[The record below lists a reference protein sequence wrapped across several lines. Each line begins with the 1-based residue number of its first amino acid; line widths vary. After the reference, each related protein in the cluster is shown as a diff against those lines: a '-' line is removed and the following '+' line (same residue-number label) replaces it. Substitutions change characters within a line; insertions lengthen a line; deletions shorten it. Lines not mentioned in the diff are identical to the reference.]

1 MEVQIT
7 PAQIDM
13 DILDVDEQRIT
24 AEKLN
29 NSPTTLTVNKTR
41 SKLFLD
47 QVLMHACSRPE
58 HLLGFAIGGLT
69 GSNER
74 KRKAA
79 QRLQAAFRGWVTRAT
94 YAVMAREAA
103 AAAAA
108 AAAVADESS
117 KVAAAAKARTLRAI
131 TTFTVL
137 IGGVSIL
144 MQLQL
149 A

>member
-47 QVLMHACSRPE
+47 QVLLTSEGYWNHSKHAGRC
-58 HLLGFAIGGLT
+58 
-69 GSNER
+69 
-74 KRKAA
+74 
-79 QRLQAAFRGWVTRAT
+79 V
-94 YAVMAREAA
+94 VVEA
-103 AAAAA
+103 
-108 AAAVADESS
+108 
-117 KVAAAAKARTLRAI
+117 K
-131 TTFTVL
+131 
-137 IGGVSIL
+137 
-144 MQLQL
+144 
-149 A
+149 